1 MTQGALGSRATPGEA
16 PLDHGEEAPSSFAG
30 KGVMLY
36 VSCMCPPRGPP
47 CLCLTCGISW
57 RILPGSCPQ
66 HTPPPPGLLQTG
78 CDPSTSEPCR
88 PWHLRPPPLFP
99 PPGVLCCTDSG
110 ALDEGWQRPR
120 RRAGPSLAGGA
131 DGGPGGPGPCGLCLF
146 PLFSAFYF
154 QKLLESESLLMP
166 KKHLLCGQQG
176 SSHIPHVCLDGSP
189 RTLRVSPQ
197 RDLRAIEVL
206 NVTTDQCG
214 KLVMVHTC
222 VCARACL

>member
-1 MTQGALGSRATPGEA
+1 MPMPDLWDLMENPPWELSPA
-16 PLDHGEEAPSSFAG
+16 P
-30 KGVMLY
+30 
-36 VSCMCPPRGPP
+36 
-47 CLCLTCGISW
+47 
-57 RILPGSCPQ
+57 
-66 HTPPPPGLLQTG
+66 PPPPGLLQTG

-88 PWHLRPPPLFP
+88 PWHLRPPPLLP
-99 PPGVLCCTDSG
+99 PPGALCCTDSG

-131 DGGPGGPGPCGLCLF
+131 DGRPGGPGPCGLRLF

-176 SSHIPHVCLDGSP
+176 SSYIPHVCLDGSP
-189 RTLRVSPQ
+189 RTLRVSPR

-214 KLVMVHTC
+214 KSVTVHT
-222 VCARACL
+222 CARACL